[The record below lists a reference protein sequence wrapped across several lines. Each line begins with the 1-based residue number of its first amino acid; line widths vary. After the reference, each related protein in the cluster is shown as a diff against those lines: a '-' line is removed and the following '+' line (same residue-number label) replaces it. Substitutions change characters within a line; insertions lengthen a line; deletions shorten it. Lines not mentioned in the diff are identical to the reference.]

1 MANKD
6 FPKYSNQHILSEN
19 QLQEKKGELE
29 KEFQRYL
36 IKEGQQ
42 KQGRPT
48 RAKENNSSIGFRSI
62 LDEMV
67 KDNATKE
74 ARVRD
79 AEARKHRGKNEA
91 DMRVNWVSAVDVHE

>member
-6 FPKYSNQHILSEN
+6 SSKYSSQHILSEN

-42 KQGRPT
+42 KPGRAT
-48 RAKENNSSIGFRSI
+48 KATENSSAIGFRSI

-67 KDNATKE
+67 KDNAAKQT
-74 ARVRD
+74 RVRD
-79 AEARKHRGKNEA
+79 AQARRQRGRNEA
-91 DMRVNWVSAVDVHE
+91 DMRVHML